1 MNRLTCRSS
10 LTGPT
15 GKRRHE
21 YSKAHDSLTGSHGR
35 NIEEG
40 QTLMPLSRRDIRVGR
55 PSRVEN
61 GVRSPIVFPYT
72 GMDGDEMV
80 VIAHKKSDTPDSAML
95 L

>member
-1 MNRLTCRSS
+1 
-10 LTGPT
+10 
-15 GKRRHE
+15 
-21 YSKAHDSLTGSHGR
+21 
-35 NIEEG
+35 
-40 QTLMPLSRRDIRVGR
+40 MPLSRRDIRVGR